1 MSSDSRDLLGV
12 LKKEL
17 RFLEEGGYRNSPS
30 AQRRPQFV
38 FQDSPTC
45 LNFDRS
51 KTLRSC
57 HECTMASLVPSDC
70 LGERFP
76 CRHIP
81 LNDAGF
87 TIDTYTRLG
96 TFEEAETAVRAWLR
110 KKIHELET
118 PSSHPK
124 SLRSD

>member
-1 MSSDSRDLLGV
+1 MSSDNQELLGV

-17 RFLEEGGYRNSPS
+17 RFLEDGGYRNSPS
-30 AQRRPQFV
+30 AQRRPQFI

-51 KTLRSC
+51 KTLRPC

-96 TFEEAETAVRAWLR
+96 TFEEAEGAVRAWLR

-118 PSSHPK
+118 PSAASK
-124 SLRSD
+124 ESNI

>member
-12 LKKEL
+12 LKQEL
-17 RFLEEGGYRNSPS
+17 RFLEEGGYRNSPT
-30 AQRRPQFV
+30 AQWRPQFI

-45 LNFDRS
+45 LNFDRT
-51 KTLRSC
+51 KTLHPC
-57 HECTMASLVPSDC
+57 HECVMAGLVPFDC

-96 TFEEAETAVRAWLR
+96 TFEGGNR
-110 KKIHELET
+110 
-118 PSSHPK
+118 PSR
-124 SLRSD
+124 LAA

>member
-1 MSSDSRDLLGV
+1 MSFDSRNLLEV
-12 LKKEL
+12 LQQEL
-17 RFLEEGGYRNSPS
+17 QFLEEGGYRNSLI

-45 LNFDRS
+45 LNFDRT
-51 KTLRSC
+51 KTLQPC
-57 HECTMASLVPSDC
+57 HECVMASLVPSDC

-81 LNDAGF
+81 LNDMGF
-87 TIDTYTRLG
+87 TIDTYTRLS
-96 TFEEAETAVRAWLR
+96 TFEETETAVCTWLR

-118 PSSHPK
+118 PSPASK
-124 SLRSD
+124 

>member
-1 MSSDSRDLLGV
+1 MSSDRRNLLEV
-12 LKKEL
+12 LQQEL
-17 RFLEEGGYRNSPS
+17 QFLEQGGYRNSSS

-38 FQDSPTC
+38 FQDSLTC

-51 KTLRSC
+51 KTLHPC
-57 HECTMASLVPSDC
+57 HECVMASLVPSDY

-96 TFEEAETAVRAWLR
+96 TFEETETAVRDWLR
-110 KKIHELET
+110 KKIHELENA
-118 PSSHPK
+118 PAASKESK
-124 SLRSD
+124 I

>member
-1 MSSDSRDLLGV
+1 MSSDTRDLLKV
-12 LKKEL
+12 LQQEL
-17 RFLEEGGYRNSPS
+17 QFLEEGGYRNSPS

-51 KTLRSC
+51 KTLRPC

-87 TIDTYTRLG
+87 TIDTYDRLG
-96 TFEEAETAVRAWLR
+96 TCDDREAAVRTWLL

-118 PSSHPK
+118 A
-124 SLRSD
+124 SLASKESKI